1 MSGTQTSAFPDQNTL
16 LSSLSGGL
24 TASVQRNQLLNEQGR
39 QQIGAAD
46 LDYASRLAQGV
57 LGITDPSQ
65 RAAAYTDGIQR
76 LQAAGFAK
84 NSPLQYPGDAA
95 MQHVANLAIPVA
107 QQYELGLVNP
117 AGLSD
122 AIDRIT
128 RGGSASVPASGG
140 GNDNNFGNIR
150 PNGASSGFNSYA
162 TPQEGIAAMSQNLAA
177 YASQHGINTL
187 NGLTSRW
194 APKGDGNNDP
204 VAYAKTLGAKL
215 GIDPNAPINLGDP
228 MLQSRLIPAMA
239 AVEKGRPFNQPSDVL
254 TAGIQAGLGGS
265 GGGVAARYPGAVQ
278 AAGPGAG
285 LPTAATDPGTADL
298 DGPRPLPPVGPGSPT
313 PPTPQVLANTP
324 APVAGAP
331 VQTAAALPPAA
342 ASPQAPAMPPT
353 GVNSP
358 QFLQATELQRQAAEI
373 ASYPGA
379 AHSPLAQA
387 RIKELTARAALLMQ
401 ADSVTQVPGVGQ
413 VHSLTGAVDKPV
425 PHYVDDGHGG
435 LVDATG
441 STLPPT
447 PRGITTLSGNTYMLL
462 PGGGKKLVEGADPD
476 AIAARHQAETTGSAV
491 GKDVVQQTQDFT
503 NMQKDS
509 ANAINQIDMGL
520 GHLTTAMQGNA
531 QPGKFAGFK
540 NAINAAATG
549 LGINPASWIPLIGQ
563 TPEAV
568 TDIQVAKKSLAIVS
582 GAIIRQAIGGTN
594 PELTDAKLQ
603 GFIDARPGI
612 ENDPRAIFRIMN
624 WARGQVVF
632 QNEMANAAMD
642 AASQTPTGTVPAT
655 FRARYLAQHGGGPTY
670 NTETGAT
677 EQPDGQRPARDSP
690 YPDIPSN
697 APQKSQYVEG
707 QTATGPG
714 GKKAIYR
721 NGAWTVQ

>member
-1 MSGTQTSAFPDQNTL
+1 MSGAQTSPFLSTNELLAPTVAYDAHQNAL
-16 LSSLSGGL
+16 LR
-24 TASVQRNQLLNEQGR
+24 QQQGQ

-65 RAAAYTDGIQR
+65 RASAYTDGIQR

-95 MQHVANLAIPVA
+95 MQHVASLAIPVER
-107 QQYELGLVNP
+107 QYELGLVNP

-298 DGPRPLPPVGPGSPT
+298 DGPRPLPAYGPGSPT
-313 PPTPQVLANTP
+313 PPTPTQLANTP
-324 APVAGAP
+324 SP
-331 VQTAAALPPAA
+331 VQTAQAAAPTPAA
-342 ASPQAPAMPPT
+342 PQAPAMPPT

-401 ADSVTQVPGVGQ
+401 ADSVVQVPGVGQ
-413 VHSLTGAVDKPV
+413 VHTLSGVVDKPV
-425 PHYVDDGHGG
+425 PQYVDDGNGG
-435 LVDATG
+435 LVDATH

-476 AIAARHQAETTGSAV
+476 AIAARHQAETTGSTV
-491 GKDVVQQTQDFT
+491 GKDVVQQTQDFA

-563 TPEAV
+563 SPEAV

-603 GFIDARPGI
+603 GFVDARPGI

-624 WARGQVVF
+624 WARNQVVF
-632 QNEMANAAMD
+632 QNEMANSAMD
-642 AASQTPTGTVPAT
+642 VASQTPTGTVPAT

-677 EQPDGQRPARDSP
+677 EQPDGQRPARDTP

-697 APQKSQYVEG
+697 AAQKQQYVEG

-714 GKKAIYR
+714 GKKAVYR
-721 NGAWTVQ
+721 NGAWTIQ